1 MSGVSEAQREHI
13 WQEAAKVVMNPHYT
27 EWCTYMFRSFHTN
40 KNDSV
45 NHCMP
50 NAHIHRHTH
59 KVEPLYRG
67 HHLDPANCP
76 VYSGVLYTL
85 EPLYR
90 GHHWD
95 PAGCSVYS
103 GTSL

>member
-40 KNDSV
+40 KNDLV
-45 NHCMP
+45 NLCMP

-59 KVEPLYRG
+59 TVEPLYRG

-76 VYSGVLYTL
+76 VWSGV
-85 EPLYR
+85 PK
-90 GHHWD
+90 
-95 PAGCSVYS
+95 S
-103 GTSL
+103 